1 MHVEQTARLETL
13 DIFSHAA
20 RMGCNL
26 LCRPSS
32 ASDVFG
38 FLSDRTP
45 EAENEDDVRLME
57 GTDESDDFM
66 DNGEL
71 GVLGEA
77 VSGDGG
83 VELSTPPPCHKG
95 TGRCLPHSRSKDG
108 RFREGPVID
117 INEAFAEVVGEK
129 DPDAL

>member
-1 MHVEQTARLETL
+1 MHVEQTAWLETL

-20 RMGCNL
+20 KTGCKL
-26 LCRPSS
+26 LCRPSP
-32 ASDVFG
+32 ASDAFG
-38 FLSDRTP
+38 FLSDKAS

-57 GTDESDDFM
+57 GMDESDDFM

-71 GVLGEA
+71 GELGEA

-83 VELSTPPPCHKG
+83 GLSTSSPCHKG
-95 TGRCLPHSRSKDG
+95 TRGCLLNGRSKDG
-108 RFREGPVID
+108 HFREGPLID
-117 INEAFAEVVGEK
+117 INEALAEVVGEK